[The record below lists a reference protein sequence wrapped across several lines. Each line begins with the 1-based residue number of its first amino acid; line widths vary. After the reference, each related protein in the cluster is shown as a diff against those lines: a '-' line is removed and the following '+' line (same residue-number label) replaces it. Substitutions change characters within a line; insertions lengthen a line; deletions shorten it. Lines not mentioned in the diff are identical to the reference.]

1 MYRKIGSS
9 QASIVW
15 VRLPSLV
22 ASTSLTCSTR
32 PLKAQSSLSTT
43 TKPPERLPTIN
54 YSLLKDNVLRKKLKD
69 LGIPNW
75 GPRALLQKRHTE
87 YMNLWNANCDS
98 KSPKSKRELLHELAV
113 WERTQ
118 GGNATSADSGSAVM
132 RKDFDAT
139 AWSTSHDT
147 DFKQLIANAR
157 KRSDTMV
164 KSTKPQPAAL
174 SNEPKGP
181 TPPEQPVVSPIAT
194 GNESGRANAP
204 VDLTVADPIGEAQGP
219 NNSQMSN
226 AYLG

>member
-1 MYRKIGSS
+1 
-9 QASIVW
+9 
-15 VRLPSLV
+15 
-22 ASTSLTCSTR
+22 
-32 PLKAQSSLSTT
+32 
-43 TKPPERLPTIN
+43 
-54 YSLLKDNVLRKKLKD
+54 
-69 LGIPNW
+69 
-75 GPRALLQKRHTE
+75 
-87 YMNLWNANCDS
+87 
-98 KSPKSKRELLHELAV
+98 
-113 WERTQ
+113 
-118 GGNATSADSGSAVM
+118 M

-157 KRSDTMV
+157 KRSETMV
-164 KSTKPQPAAL
+164 KSTISQPAAL